1 MKIVFLD
8 GYTTLPGDIDDSCL
22 QLLGNYQ
29 MYDRT
34 TLDQLEERAG
44 DAEVLITNK
53 FVIDHNSLAKL
64 HKVQYV
70 VVAATGYNNID
81 IKAVGERGIK
91 VSNVRSYSTTS
102 VVQQAF
108 ASLLSLLNRP
118 AHYFEAVRQS
128 RWENCNDFC
137 FYDHS
142 IRELSD
148 LTLGIIGPGQIG
160 KKMAEVGHALG
171 MKVLLYSRKD
181 TSLPYAETSHLLP
194 HVLASSD
201 VISLHVPLSKD
212 TREMINADSLA
223 LMKTNAIL
231 INTGRGGLIH
241 EGELADHLKANTA
254 FTAILD
260 VLTTEPPQANHP
272 LIDLPN
278 CYITPHIAWAS
289 ARARQNLVNG
299 IANNIEA
306 YLRGEW
312 INAIY

>member
-22 QLLGNYQ
+22 QVLGNYQ

-34 TLDQLEERAG
+34 TPDQLEERAAQ
-44 DAEVLITNK
+44 AEVLITNK
-53 FVIDHNSLAKL
+53 FVIDHNVLAKL
-64 HKVQYV
+64 PNVRYI

-81 IKAVGERGIK
+81 LKAVAEKGIK
-91 VSNVRSYSTTS
+91 VSNVRSYSTSS

-108 ASLLSLLNRP
+108 ASLLSVLNRP
-118 AHYFEAVRQS
+118 AHYFEAVRNS
-128 RWENCNDFC
+128 RWENGSDFC

-142 IRELSD
+142 IKEISD

-160 KKMAEVGHALG
+160 TRMAQVGYAFG
-171 MKVLLYSRKD
+171 MKVLLYSRSG
-181 TSLPYAETSHLLP
+181 TTLPFAESSHLLP

-201 VISLHVPLSKD
+201 VISLHVPLSDD

-231 INTGRGGLIH
+231 INTGRGGLIN
-241 EGELADHLKANTA
+241 EGELADHLKQNPN

-260 VLTTEPPQANHP
+260 VLTSEPPRQGHK
-272 LIDLPN
+272 LISLPN
-278 CYITPHIAWAS
+278 CYITPHLAWAS
-289 ARARQNLVNG
+289 AKARQNLVNG
-299 IANNIEA
+299 IARNIEA
-306 YLRGEW
+306 YQAGEW